1 MLEAD
6 RTIGLRRILAAWFAA
21 GLIGGC
27 ADMSAPPRRTRSA
40 GTRPGGP
47 DWANLS
53 LTLMVEKYGAPDR
66 IEIDRVVW
74 ENKRPWKRI
83 VVWDHMEFGQM
94 SLAMDDN
101 IEETIAY
108 LVPEDK

>member
-27 ADMSAPPRRTRSA
+27 ADMSAPPRRTLSA
-40 GTRPGGP
+40 ETRPGGP

-53 LTLMVEKYGAPDR
+53 LSMMVEKYGPPAR

-74 ENKRPWKRI
+74 ENKGPWKRI
-83 VVWDHMEFGQM
+83 VVWDDMDVGQM
-94 SLAMDDN
+94 SRAMD
-101 IEETIAY
+101 
-108 LVPEDK
+108 